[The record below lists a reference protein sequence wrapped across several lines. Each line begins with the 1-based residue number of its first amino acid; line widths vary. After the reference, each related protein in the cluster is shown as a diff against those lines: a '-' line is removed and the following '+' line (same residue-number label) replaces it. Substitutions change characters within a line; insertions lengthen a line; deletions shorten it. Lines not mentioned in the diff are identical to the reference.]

1 MAEASLVGFIWLLL
15 SFIVWVY
22 FTIWLMITPFIDDN
36 HSFNNYFPER
46 KWGIIVPIMIG
57 IIFLTFVFTL
67 AGIALMSEKR

>member
-1 MAEASLVGFIWLLL
+1 MAEASLVGFIWLLV

-22 FTIWLMITPFIDDN
+22 FTIWLMITPFIDD
-36 HSFNNYFPER
+36 HHPFNNYFPER
-46 KWGIIVPIMIG
+46 KWGIIVPILLG